1 MSRVRNIAKRLLRN
15 GWSDEFTSL
24 KLREQYRTRGID
36 IGLYSYGCFDPK
48 RVPPGV
54 TVGRYCSFAPSAQI
68 FLRNHGLQF
77 IGLTAYLYN
86 EKLGVV
92 DRDMMPSASLVIG
105 DDVWVGHNATIAPGV
120 ETIGR
125 GAAIAAGAIV
135 TRPVPP
141 YAIMGGNPAKLI
153 RMRFAPEIIAAIEAT
168 RWWERDLAGLRDLVR
183 ENPDLVFRPAEHLE
197 RRD

>member
-54 TVGRYCSFAPSAQI
+54 TIGRYCSFAPSAQI

-92 DRDMMPSASLVIG
+92 DRDMMPSASLVVG

-125 GAAIAAGAIV
+125 GAAIAAGAVV

-141 YAIMGGNPAKLI
+141 YAIMGGNPARLI
-153 RMRFAPEIIAAIEAT
+153 RMRFLPEVIAAIEAT

-183 ENPDLVFRPAEHLE
+183 ENPDLVFRPAEHIE

>member
-54 TVGRYCSFAPSAQI
+54 TIGRYCSFAPSAQI

-92 DRDMMPSASLVIG
+92 DRDMMPSASLVVG

-153 RMRFAPEIIAAIEAT
+153 RMRFTPEVIAAIEAT

-183 ENPDLVFRPAEHLE
+183 ENPDLVFRPAEHLLP
-197 RRD
+197 RN